1 MGIPSYFSFIVNNYA
16 NIIRNLAYFKN
27 VQAIDNMYMDCNSI
41 IYDAVHELNKSPEKM
56 ETDVFESSII
66 NMVVANIEKYI
77 LTISP
82 SNSIFIAFD
91 GVAPFA
97 KMNQQKTRRY
107 KTHFMS
113 KSSPSL
119 PRKWDTSAIT
129 PGTKFMERLSSRLE
143 HEFRFK
149 EKKYKVK
156 KIIVSTSSD
165 KGEGEHKIMDY
176 IRDQNKTGE
185 TVALYGL
192 DADLIMLSILQ
203 LKYCKNIYVFREAP
217 EFLKSSIPVEVK
229 SDASNLYFLDMQMF
243 SRSLLSQMDCVNYDV
258 QRICDY
264 VFMCFLLGN
273 DFLPHFPAMNIR
285 TQGIQALMD
294 VYRLYIGN
302 KPECFFISRNNRI
315 QWKNV
320 GTFLKEIAKR
330 EHELLLNEYTIRDKF
345 DKRNWPDKTLDE
357 KNDVIQN
364 VPVIYRAEEKYIS
377 PKDQGWERR
386 YYKSLLHDETI
397 KVVAMNYI
405 EGLEWVYKYYSEG
418 CPDWKWKYKYH
429 YPPLFKDLVSF
440 IPHFE
445 TDFIQK
451 NNHEAFSPEIQLSYV
466 LPKEQLYLLPNKIE
480 QFLKTNYDELYP
492 DNYDFQWAFCRY
504 FWEAHPILPEVPI
517 ALLEQW
523 QIQFQ
528 MNNKSREI
536 RLTN

>member
-1 MGIPSYFSFIVNNYA
+1 MGIPSYFSFIINNYA

-27 VQAIDNMYMDCNSI
+27 VQHIDNMYMDCNSI
-41 IYDAVHELNKSPEKM
+41 IYDAVHELNKGSEPT
-56 ETDVFESSII
+56 ETDVFESKII
-66 NMVVANIEKYI
+66 NMVIVNIEKYI

-107 KTHFMS
+107 KTYFMS
-113 KSSPSL
+113 KTTPSQT
-119 PRKWDTSAIT
+119 RKWDTSAIT
-129 PGTKFMERLSSRLE
+129 PGTKFMERLSARLE

-149 EKKYKVK
+149 EQKYKVK
-156 KIIVSTSSD
+156 KIIVSTSSE

-176 IRDQNKTGE
+176 IRKENKTGE
-185 TVALYGL
+185 NVALYGL

-243 SRSLLSQMDCVNYDV
+243 SKSLLSQMDCVNYDV

-285 TQGIQALMD
+285 THGIQALMD
-294 VYRLYIGN
+294 IYKLYIGN
-302 KPECFFISRNNRI
+302 KPECFFISRKNRI

-320 GTFLKEIAKR
+320 GTFLKEVAKR
-330 EHELLLNEYTIRDKF
+330 EHELLLSEYAVRDKF
-345 DKRNWPDKTLDE
+345 DKRNWPDGTPEE
-357 KNDVIQN
+357 KSDLAQN

-377 PKDQGWERR
+377 PKDPGWERR
-386 YYKSLLHDETI
+386 YYKSLLHDENT
-397 KVVAMNYI
+397 KDVAMNYI

-418 CPDWKWKYKYH
+418 CPDWKWKYNYH
-429 YPPLFKDLVSF
+429 YPPLFKDLVTF

-445 TDFIQK
+445 TDFIQE
-451 NNHEAFSPEIQLSYV
+451 NNHEAFTPEIQLSYV

-480 QFLKTNYDELYP
+480 RFLKTNYDELYP
-492 DNYDFQWAFCRY
+492 DAYDFQWAFCRY

-523 QIQFQ
+523 QIQFE
-528 MNNKSREI
+528 MNK
-536 RLTN
+536 T

>member
-27 VQAIDNMYMDCNSI
+27 VQYIDNMYMDCNSI
-41 IYDAVHELNKSPEKM
+41 IYDAVHELNKRTELVEP
-56 ETDVFESSII
+56 DVFESNVI
-66 NMVVANIEKYI
+66 NMVIANIEKYI

-113 KSSPSL
+113 KSSPSQ

-129 PGTKFMERLSSRLE
+129 PGTKFMERLSSRLH

-149 EKKYKVK
+149 EQKYKVN

-176 IRDQNKTGE
+176 IRDENKTGE

-229 SDASNLYFLDMQMF
+229 SDVSNLYFLDMQMF

-302 KPECFFISRNNRI
+302 KPDCFFISRNNRI

-330 EHELLLNEYTIRDKF
+330 EHEFLLNEYTIRDKF
-345 DKRNWPDKTLDE
+345 DKRNWPDKTPDE

-377 PKDQGWERR
+377 PRDNGWERR

-397 KVVAMNYI
+397 KDIAMNYI
-405 EGLEWVYKYYSEG
+405 EGMEWVYKYYSEG
-418 CPDWKWKYKYH
+418 CPDWKWKYNYH
-429 YPPLFKDLVSF
+429 YPPLFKDLVLF

-445 TDFIQK
+445 TDFIQE
-451 NNHEAFSPEIQLSYV
+451 NNHEAFTPEIQLSYV

-504 FWEAHPILPEVPI
+504 FWEAHPILPDVPMS
-517 ALLEQW
+517 LLEQW
-523 QIQFQ
+523 QIQFE
-528 MNNKSREI
+528 MNKA
-536 RLTN
+536 